1 MLRVYRVSYHSERDH
16 SEHMV
21 HVLTDEQAKAA
32 NYAKTLDEGVG
43 ILSIWEVAA
52 DVKIPS

>member
-32 NYAKTLDEGVG
+32 SYAKTLDEGVR